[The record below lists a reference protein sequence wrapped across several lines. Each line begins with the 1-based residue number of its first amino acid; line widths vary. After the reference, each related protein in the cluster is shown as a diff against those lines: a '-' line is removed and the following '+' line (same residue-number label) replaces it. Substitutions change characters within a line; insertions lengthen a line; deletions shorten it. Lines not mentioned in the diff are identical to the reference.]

1 MNKYIILR
9 QIENEKPFVNFM
21 GSKTEAKARMF
32 DIILNSEGKKF
43 ETVDND
49 EGYEFKVNESRTE
62 VMDVNGKKKSVPV
75 IKTVTYFMY
84 LVSESNN

>member
-1 MNKYIILR
+1 ML
-9 QIENEKPFVNFM
+9 
-21 GSKTEAKARMF
+21 

-62 VMDVNGKKKSVPV
+62 VMDVNGRKKSVPV
-75 IKTVTYFMY
+75 IKAVTYFMY
-84 LVSESNN
+84 PLRDSNN